1 MFCRFRALTSSF
13 IKAGRGSEF
22 DGDLWRTLI
31 SFNVQL
37 TPHAQ
42 RTPSQ
47 HFSSASPMAVPEN
60 PLGDLG
66 LGSQSSL
73 SPDNDEHGKLTP
85 SAVVDR
91 LNRFI
96 IGQVLL
102 NEDGCS
108 T

>member
-1 MFCRFRALTSSF
+1 
-13 IKAGRGSEF
+13 
-22 DGDLWRTLI
+22 
-31 SFNVQL
+31 
-37 TPHAQ
+37 
-42 RTPSQ
+42 
-47 HFSSASPMAVPEN
+47 MAVPEN